1 MRGRQIRARRA
12 PPGVREAPRCGMDLT
27 DFLLA
32 RIAEDQ
38 AYCRVKISLE
48 GEPSTTRPKDADLT
62 EFLQKLI
69 DMCGGHP
76 DAEVMIEMV
85 KAGMWSPTDPTRV
98 LAAADALRQVVE
110 HRRGTA
116 DGDTIILRM
125 LAVPYA
131 AHPHY
136 REEWRP

>member
-1 MRGRQIRARRA
+1 
-12 PPGVREAPRCGMDLT
+12 MDLT
-27 DFLLA
+27 EFLMT

-48 GEPSTTRPKDADLT
+48 GEPSTTRPKNADLA

-76 DAEVMIEMV
+76 DAEVMAGMV
-85 KAGMWSPTDPTRV
+85 RAGMWSPTDPTRV
-98 LAAADALRQVVE
+98 LAATDAVRCVVE
-110 HRRGTA
+110 DQRDNA
-116 DGDTIILRM
+116 SGDTAVLRM

-131 AHPHY
+131 AHPDY